1 MKYTYALFCLLLT
14 ACTHSIPK
22 EDNIQ
27 FVVEHHNM
35 DSHQGMGTFYFT
47 SKYLVIENGGRFTVL
62 DEKYKHCKRIEQE
75 LDSINGIEFIWQ
87 ANDTLWLFHPTKDGK
102 GEKWFVHNDV
112 VINTGE
118 VLYNDIVTDEF
129 WNLYPRATQ
138 KVHNVVTDC
147 MGEFGGYAFFYD
159 ERTKRTYGYY
169 GSECVSQVLYKDSVY
184 FLIRNSNH
192 LFGSSSVVKI
202 EDPTLLCEVEHIN
215 DMAHY
220 IEYRDTCRKYY
231 CVGDTYELKEP
242 KGYTVYAEAQ
252 KRLLPISFLYR
263 DELYSIASYNDTLQG
278 RYQIMKHE
286 QDSLLLEQIIDGNT
300 IATELRV
307 DKTNEQ
313 NRFAACVFTPQRTM
327 DVIVVTGNKIDVL
340 HFK

>member
-1 MKYTYALFCLLLT
+1 MKYTYAILCVLLT
-14 ACTHSIPK
+14 ACTLSVPK

-35 DSHQGMGTFYFT
+35 DSHQGIGTFYFM
-47 SKYLVIENGGRFTVL
+47 SRYLVLENGGHFTVL
-62 DEKYKHCKRIEQE
+62 DENYQHCERIEQD
-75 LDSINGIEFIWQ
+75 LDGINGVVVIWE
-87 ANDTLWLFHPTKDGK
+87 ANDTLWLFHPTKGGK
-102 GEKWFVHNDV
+102 GEKWFLHNEV

-138 KVHNVVTDC
+138 KTHNVVTDC
-147 MGEFGGYAFFYD
+147 MGEFGGFAFFNV

-192 LFGSSSVVKI
+192 LLHSSSVVKI
-202 EDPTLLCEVEHIN
+202 KDPTQLCEVEHIN

-220 IEYRDTCRKYY
+220 TEYRDTCRKYY

-242 KGYTVYAEAQ
+242 QGYTIYAKAQ

-263 DELYSIASYNDTLQG
+263 DELYSIALFDDTAHD
-278 RYQIMKHE
+278 RYQIMRHE
-286 QDSLLLEQIIDGNT
+286 QDSLVFEQAIDSYT
-300 IATELRV
+300 IATEVRV
-307 DKTNEQ
+307 DKTNER